1 MELAD
6 LLHETAV
13 DVILVEKFGGV
24 FGKTLGE
31 VLLQIKN
38 DVGIGSLSHAAAGRF
53 PSA

>member
-6 LLHETAV
+6 LLYETAV
-13 DVILVEKFGGV
+13 DVVRIEKSGCL

-38 DVGIGSLSHAAAGRF
+38 DVGIGL
-53 PSA
+53 